1 MRSIYTSLFLA
12 VCFCVSNAQSVSNIP
27 NVEAQSWST
36 MMQDPNGNFYQIQQ
50 KFNQYW
56 EGRDITEKGKGYKQF
71 KRWENFVERRC
82 YPSGELS
89 QLNLTAKNYQEW
101 INGPQAVIYNAS
113 QNGAG
118 KFNSNA
124 MTASTTWTAI
134 GPMGPITGSAG
145 GQLLKSG
152 RLNFISISP
161 TNSNVLFVGAP
172 CGGLWRSTNGGT
184 NWTTNTDNLPVTG
197 FGDHAFD
204 PTNTNI
210 MYAANGDG
218 DAGDSYCTNV
228 YKSTDGGNTWNTTGL
243 SFPVTSGVRIRRL
256 IVNPT
261 NPQIVMAVGSMGI
274 RRSADGGATWSSVST
289 TNTYDIEFMP
299 GNPSI
304 VYAGGTTFRRSTDG
318 GVTWATIAGVPA
330 SGTSNR
336 LAIAV
341 TPANPNFVYVLA
353 SNNSGSG
360 FLGFLQSTNSGVS
373 FTNITTTLNLLG
385 WASAGNDTG
394 GQGWYDL
401 CIAASPTN
409 AAEVV
414 IGGVNVWRTTNS
426 GTNWTLYG
434 HWTGSGAPF
443 THADH
448 HDLEY
453 ASNGTLFN
461 TNDGTVY
468 RRTATTWQE
477 ISGTMN
483 ISQIYKIGLSS
494 LSNLWITGHQDNGTS
509 TWNGTTYQARM
520 GGDGMDCFIDR
531 TNNNNMFA
539 EYYNG
544 TFQKSTNG
552 GVNWT
557 ACTTGMSGSAPWV
570 TIWKQDPVTASR
582 LYAGRQNMFVSN
594 NQATSWSTLTA
605 LPAAGSVV
613 EFAIAPSNNQVLYVI
628 KSNNIFKTIN
638 GGTSWSTI
646 TGTIPVASA
655 GLQNVC
661 ISPTDANKVWV
672 CSGNYSTGNKVWYSN
687 NGGTTWTNWSA
698 NLPNLPANC
707 LLYEPGSSDRVY
719 VGMDVGVYYRDPS
732 SANWTLYNIGLPN
745 TPLADMETSPAFSG
759 KFVAATYGR
768 GTWIVDFAPSA
779 LPPVTSF
786 AFTGTI
792 CTGVGKVFNDNS
804 TNGPSSWSWS
814 VTPSAGVTINT
825 PASQSPTITF
835 ANAGNYVVAMT
846 SSNTNG
852 PGNTYTISVTVNPT
866 PTISIAASANTICAG
881 SPVTFTAS
889 GASTYAW
896 ACPTS
901 SICTYFPASTITYT
915 FNGTSAAGCTGIGT
929 RSVVVQPSIT
939 VNANASST
947 TICGPTSVT
956 LSATGATTY
965 TWQPGNL
972 NGSSVVVTPASNTTY
987 TVTGTT
993 GFCNNTKLLSITVG
1007 TSIAVSAIAS
1017 TPSVCASQAVTLT
1030 ASGASTYTWQP
1041 GNLNGNAIVVSPAA
1055 TTNYTVTGSTG
1066 SCNGSSV
1073 VAITVNQ
1080 NPNVTASTS
1089 NTLICAGT
1097 AATITASGASTYSWS
1112 TGPTTATLVVFPVL
1126 STTYAVT
1133 GYSNGCST
1141 TYTIQQNVQWCTT
1154 LTEFNLGAES
1164 YKAFP
1169 NPFADEL
1176 KFTANETVEVTMY
1189 NELGQLIK
1197 QTTVKNNGS
1206 LVTNDLP
1213 SGIYIVF
1220 MKGESGIKTIKLL
1233 KEKN

>member
-12 VCFCVSNAQSVSNIP
+12 LCFCVSNAQNLSNIP
-27 NVEAQSWST
+27 NVEAVSWST

-56 EGRDITEKGKGYKQF
+56 DGKDITEKGKGYKQF

-82 YPSGELS
+82 YPSGDLA

-101 INGPQAVIYNAS
+101 LSSSNAVIHGAS
-113 QNGAG
+113 QHITG

-134 GPMGPITGSAG
+134 GPMGPISGNAG

-172 CGGLWRSTNGGT
+172 CGGLWRSTDGGV
-184 NWTTNTDNLPVTG
+184 NWTTNTDNLPVIG

-243 SFPVTSGVRIRRL
+243 TFPVTSAVRIRRL
-256 IVNPT
+256 IVNPL

-274 RRSADGGATWSSVST
+274 RRSTNGGTTWTSVST

-353 SNNSGSG
+353 SNSSGSG
-360 FLGFLQSTNSGVS
+360 FLGFLHSTNSGVS
-373 FTNITTTLNLLG
+373 FANITTTLNLLG
-385 WASAGNDTG
+385 WSSTGNDTG

-409 AAEVV
+409 AAEVSV
-414 IGGVNVWRTTNS
+414 GGVNVWRTTNS
-426 GTNWTLYG
+426 GASWSIYG

-461 TNDGTVY
+461 SNDGTVY
-468 RRTATTWQE
+468 RRTATAWQE

-483 ISQIYKIGLSS
+483 ISQIYKIGLATV
-494 LSNLWITGHQDNGTS
+494 SNLWITGHQDNGTS
-509 TWNGTTYQARM
+509 SWNGTTYTARL

-531 TNNNNMFA
+531 TNSNNMFG
-539 EYYNG
+539 EYQNG
-544 TFQKSTNG
+544 AFRRSMNG
-552 GVNWT
+552 GATWSTV
-557 ACTTGMSGSAPWV
+557 TTGLSGATNWV
-570 TIWKQDPVTASR
+570 TIWKQDPVTATR

-594 NQATSWSTLTA
+594 DLATSWTILTA
-605 LPAAGSVV
+605 LPATGAIR

-628 KSNNIFKTIN
+628 KSNNIFKSIN

-655 GLQNVC
+655 GLENVC

-672 CSGNYSTGNKVWYSN
+672 CSGNYSNGNKVWYSN

-719 VGMDVGVYYRDPS
+719 VGMDVGIYYRDPS
-732 SANWTLYNIGLPN
+732 SANWTLYNTGLPN
-745 TPLADMETSPAFSG
+745 TPLSDMETSAAFAG
-759 KFVAATYGR
+759 KIVAATYGR
-768 GTWIVDFAPSA
+768 GVWMVDFAPNA

-786 AFTGTI
+786 AYTGTL
-792 CTGVGKVFNDNS
+792 CTGVPKVFNDNS
-804 TNGPSSWSWS
+804 TNGPSSWTWS

-835 ANAGNYVVAMT
+835 ANAGNYTVAMT
-846 SSNTNG
+846 SSNTSG
-852 PGNTYTISVTVNPT
+852 PGNTYTMAVTVNPT
-866 PTISIAASANTICAG
+866 PTITVASSANTICAG

-889 GASTYAW
+889 GASSYAW

-901 SICTYFPASTITYT
+901 SICAYFPASTTTYT

-929 RSVVVQPSIT
+929 RSVAVQPSIT
-939 VNANASST
+939 VNTSATSTSICTPSSA
-947 TICGPTSVT
+947 T

-972 NGSSVVVTPASNTTY
+972 NGNPVVVSPSSNTTY

-993 GFCNNTKLLSITVG
+993 GVCNNTKTLSITVG
-1007 TSIAVSAIAS
+1007 TNIAVSTAAS
-1017 TPSVCASQAVTLT
+1017 SNSMCASQSVTLS
-1030 ASGASTYTWQP
+1030 AAGATTYTWQP
-1041 GNLNGNAIVVSPAA
+1041 GNLNGNSVIVSPAS
-1055 TTNYTVTGSTG
+1055 TTNYTVTGTTG

-1080 NPNVTASTS
+1080 NPNVTAASS
-1089 NTLICAGT
+1089 SSVICAGT
-1097 AATITASGASTYSWS
+1097 AATITASGASSYSWS
-1112 TGPTTATLVVFPVL
+1112 TGPTTSTIMVFPVL
-1126 STTYAVT
+1126 TTTYAVT

-1141 TYTIQQNVQWCTT
+1141 TFTMQQDVQWCTT
-1154 LTEFNLGAES
+1154 VGEFNLGADV

-1169 NPFADEL
+1169 NPFADEIN
-1176 KFTANETVEVTMY
+1176 FSANEKVEVTMY
-1189 NELGQLIK
+1189 DQSGRIVK
-1197 QTTVKNNGS
+1197 QTTFANKGT
-1206 LVTNDLP
+1206 LVTSDLA
-1213 SGIYIVF
+1213 SGVYIVF
-1220 MKGESGIKTIKLL
+1220 MKGESGIKTLRL
-1233 KEKN
+1233 VKEKN